1 MHPVE
6 ADIRKWSH
14 DFLEVS
20 NKKLYHLIPKKIRS
34 FFYLLEER
42 FDIAA
47 LNSIFDIS
55 VNCSNW
61 GEGFSNSICE
71 SMLMEVPCIATNIG
85 EAGLILKNCG
95 VIIEPNNEEL
105 LANSII
111 NLLSKSLEERK
122 EIGKLERS
130 RIVDNFSIE
139 VICMKYE
146 SLYIV

>member
-1 MHPVE
+1 
-6 ADIRKWSH
+6 
-14 DFLEVS
+14 
-20 NKKLYHLIPKKIRS
+20 
-34 FFYLLEER
+34 
-42 FDIAA
+42 
-47 LNSIFDIS
+47 
-55 VNCSNW
+55 
-61 GEGFSNSICE
+61 
-71 SMLMEVPCIATNIG
+71 MLMEVQCIATNIG

-95 VIIEPNNEEL
+95 VIIESNNEDL
-105 LANSII
+105 LVNSII